1 MAING
6 KLEQLNSPIFPNSLK
21 NGIRVCFWWLVNVWL
36 FLSEMDGVT
45 RSQIQFRAINSSI
58 NPKLSLIN
66 QRTNAKRIHERNWIR
81 IQRSLFGF
89 RCLGCAIVLLRRL
102 RPQRQLLLAS
112 TIIRSQRWKQ
122 WKKMIYT
129 PLSQIIFNSQT
140 TQFFT
145 LSKKIFLNTRD
156 DSLWVSLLL
165 FLGLILAFLRRMS
178 IYGANRP
185 LLYI

>member
-1 MAING
+1 MG
-6 KLEQLNSPIFPNSLK
+6 LK
-21 NGIRVCFWWLVNVWL
+21 HVFGGWWMFGFFCQKW
-36 FLSEMDGVT
+36 MGVT
-45 RSQIQFRAINSSI
+45 RSQIQLRAINSSI

-81 IQRSLFGF
+81 IQRSLFRF
-89 RCLGCAIVLLRRL
+89 RCLGGAIVLLRRL

-129 PLSQIIFNSQT
+129 PLSQIILNSQT
-140 TQFFT
+140 HTSSHYQE
-145 LSKKIFLNTRD
+145 KIFSNTQD
-156 DSLWVSLLL
+156 YYLWHRFSL